1 MTINDFSLGDK
12 FQYLGRETM
21 CVPYSRFS
29 HGYAIN
35 AVDIKTGSTLHVP
48 KERQLQPIEVHFS
61 YAARDSVK
69 RFDKLFIGDKFFYDG
84 ELLVKCNSFV
94 NARLDRVDAFCLTDG
109 KMYRVWGNEE
119 VFPAYEIKKEYSR

>member
-29 HGYAIN
+29 YNYAIN
-35 AVDIKTGSTLHVP
+35 AVDIKTGSTLHVS

-69 RFDKLFIGDKFFYDG
+69 NL
-84 ELLVKCNSFV
+84 
-94 NARLDRVDAFCLTDG
+94 
-109 KMYRVWGNEE
+109 
-119 VFPAYEIKKEYSR
+119 